1 MIELQTPGKRLEDY
15 FIKTYYS
22 NEIHRRKPDATTF
35 QFVLDEQ
42 QLLAEET
49 LFLDDSIQH
58 IEGAA
63 SIGINTILITKENNT
78 EQVFKDWI
86 A

>member
-1 MIELQTPGKRLEDY
+1 
-15 FIKTYYS
+15 
-22 NEIHRRKPDATTF
+22 
-35 QFVLDEQ
+35 
-42 QLLAEET
+42 
-49 LFLDDSIQH
+49 LDDSIQH